1 MLLLCLLILA
11 AAVAAYRY
19 LNWRDRSLQ
28 TSSSASAFKAVA
40 IVCDDAIACPAA
52 RALDGK
58 RFLGAEAPKLPLPDC
73 TTDVCTCTFHH
84 HPDRR
89 KGPRRAE
96 ETGVFAP
103 QFEGED
109 ELQTCPGRRSSDIDE
124 TDAADEPA
132 DGMIDPD
139 STYYDFIAQHD
150 GKS

>member
-1 MLLLCLLILA
+1 MLLLCLLVLA
-11 AAVAAYRY
+11 AAAAYWY
-19 LNWRDRSLQ
+19 LNWRNRSSQ
-28 TSSSASAFKAVA
+28 TLSSTSAFKAVA
-40 IVCDDAIACPAA
+40 IVCDDAVACPAA

-103 QFEGED
+103 RFEGED
-109 ELQTCPGRRSSDIDE
+109 NRDASPGRRSSDIDQV
-124 TDAADEPA
+124 DAADEPA

-139 STYYDFIAQHD
+139 NSYYDFVAQHD

>member
-11 AAVAAYRY
+11 AAAAAYWY
-19 LNWRDRSLQ
+19 LNRRGRSSQ
-28 TSSSASAFKAVA
+28 TFSSTSAFKAVA
-40 IVCDDAIACPAA
+40 IVCDDAVACPAA

-89 KGPRRAE
+89 KGSRRAE

-103 QFEGED
+103 QFEGKD
-109 ELQTCPGRRSSDIDE
+109 ERQAIPGRRSSDIDQA
-124 TDAADEPA
+124 DPADEPA

-139 STYYDFIAQHD
+139 STYYDFIAQH